1 MRIRTRRLPPNSSV
15 SPSPVNDLKGR
26 PEDTLIFE
34 LKVKCI
40 KNPNP
45 PKNSVLPE
53 DLYVNRN
60 VYTKH
65 LKWIPIGDQEERFK
79 EDPPRPVFD
88 DILIGKLNEGQELD
102 LRLHCSKGIGRDHA
116 KFSPVCTAS
125 YRLHPFIRILQTI
138 VGEDA
143 KIFQRCF
150 SKGVIKVA
158 PNGVA
163 FVDNER
169 LDSTSRNVFLY
180 PQFKDKVRLGL
191 KKDHFIC
198 EF

>member
-1 MRIRTRRLPPNSSV
+1 M
-15 SPSPVNDLKGR
+15 
-26 PEDTLIFE
+26 
-34 LKVKCI
+34 
-40 KNPNP
+40 
-45 PKNSVLPE
+45 LPE

-79 EDPPRPVFD
+79 DDPPRPVFD

-102 LRLHCSKGIGRDHA
+102 LRLHCCKGIGRDHA

-158 PNGVA
+158 MNNVA

-198 EF
+198 EYACH